1 MEVTPFLFGAA
12 RALVGIGG
20 LMRRWTTAG
29 LALALPLALG
39 AAVGATGCAGS
50 STSGGAPATA
60 PASGQP
66 GAPAESMPTPKP
78 KGADLTL
85 PGETHLRN
93 VRQVTFGG
101 QNAEAYWSWDD
112 SALSLQV
119 TPASGGCDRINVLDL
134 KAGTLTPIMHSGR
147 QTCAY
152 FLPGDRQILFASTHE
167 LSPDCPPEPDRSHG
181 YTWPLYDYDIYVANR
196 DGSDLHN
203 ITRTPGYDAEAT
215 VRSDGRIVFTS
226 TRSGDIEL
234 WAMDPDGGNLA
245 QLTHTVGYDGGAYF
259 SPDGSKLIWR
269 ASRPAP
275 GQEEQDYKD
284 LLAQGLVRPTKMEL
298 WTANADG
305 SGAYQLTDFG
315 KASFA
320 PYIAPD
326 EKTVVFASNKLDP
339 KGRAFEIWK
348 MNLDGSGLEQV
359 THDPSGFNAFPMFS
373 RDGKK
378 LVFSSN
384 RNGSVPHETNV
395 FVAEWVP

>member
-1 MEVTPFLFGAA
+1 MAA
-12 RALVGIGG
+12 RA
-20 LMRRWTTAG
+20 
-29 LALALPLALG
+29 ALALVLALG
-39 AAVGATGCAGS
+39 AGGCAGS
-50 STSGGAPATA
+50 ATSAGGAPAA
-60 PASGQP
+60 GPP
-66 GAPAESMPTPKP
+66 GAAAGAMPAPLP

-85 PGETHLRN
+85 PGETHLRTSARSPSAARTPRPTGRGTTRRSACRSRRPRRL
-93 VRQVTFGG
+93 RQ
-101 QNAEAYWSWDD
+101 
-112 SALSLQV
+112 
-119 TPASGGCDRINVLDL
+119 IHILDL
-134 KAGTLTPIMHSGR
+134 KSGTLTPIMQQR
-147 QTCAY
+147 AADLRL
-152 FLPGDRQILFASTHE
+152 LPARRPQILFASTHE

-234 WAMDPDGGNLA
+234 WAMDPDGGNLQ
-245 QLTHTVGYDGGAYF
+245 QLTHTTGYDGGAYF

-269 ASRPAP
+269 ASRPAA
-275 GQEEQDYKD
+275 GQEEDDYKA
-284 LLAQGLVRPTKMEL
+284 LLAQNLVRPTKMEL

-305 SGAYQLTDFG
+305 SGAYQLTTTARL
-315 KASFA
+315 ASR
-320 PYIAPD
+320 PTSRP
-326 EKTVVFASNKLDP
+326 TRRRSSS
-339 KGRAFEIWK
+339 RATSSTPRARLR
-348 MNLDGSGLEQV
+348 NLEAEPRRLGLEQV

-373 RDGKK
+373 RDGKR